1 MDNSPPNTGS
11 DDSEALGGRADGER
25 MRPWEVL
32 GGLWVLATVRPAG
45 TSGTHR
51 SPARAW
57 ALWLWCSVCV
67 SGARFKYAK
76 LRFNLAEH
84 SGVAAEQMQQ
94 RDASAHVCFTDRRD
108 EQGIDGKWR
117 ASPQPPAYPEC
128 TVGHAYNGRCP
139 MGAEGKR
146 RHQDFHATS
155 CVLPPMDVQD
165 FAQVIGHGATLWFIG
180 DSISEQMISSLLC
193 LMRAGGFDIVA
204 EKTSKIRCFV
214 MTHLQSKRSVRV
226 CRILT
231 WVSVKLYEDLL
242 LFNANAHHAQTG
254 HQVRCPCAAVTRVS
268 ITRQLVELHVA
279 LSVGSMIAPALDANF
294 SQAPRWPCLCSR
306 IHNSAPCA
314 RDKPKNHG
322 YRHGQRGRC

>member
-1 MDNSPPNTGS
+1 MQLDVVSRRVAVWHLRGRPNYLRRTRSGVW
-11 DDSEALGGRADGER
+11 ACLQAIL
-25 MRPWEVL
+25 MR
-32 GGLWVLATVRPAG
+32 RPAG
-45 TSGTHR
+45 F
-51 SPARAW
+51 PP
-57 ALWLWCSVCV
+57 
-67 SGARFKYAK
+67 SGALLVLLSLLVHGVAFSAAEDGSN
-76 LRFNLAEH
+76 LRFQPAEH
-84 SGVAAEQMQQ
+84 SRVVAQPVQM
-94 RDASAHVCFTDRRD
+94 ASHVCFTDRRD
-108 EQGIDGKWR
+108 EMRIDGQWR
-117 ASPQPPAYPEC
+117 DATHPPAYHQCTDVLGNAHNSICPTGTAGKPE
-128 TVGHAYNGRCP
+128 APR
-139 MGAEGKR
+139 
-146 RHQDFHATS
+146 DFHATS
-155 CVLPPMDVQD
+155 CVLPPMDAQD